1 MTRINCIP
9 AQELSRQHLVAEWRE
24 LPRVFRLAAAACSSG
39 RRLKAPE
46 RYTLGAGHVTF
57 FYTRLGFIRR
67 RWQELRDEMLRRGY
81 TPGFDTPPEFAV
93 CEDWQR
99 DWTPDAD
106 AISINRARIAERS
119 AS

>member
-1 MTRINCIP
+1 MTRINCVP

-24 LPRVFRLAAAACSSG
+24 LPRVFRLAANACAA
-39 RRLKAPE
+39 RRPLRAPE
-46 RYTLGAGHVTF
+46 QYTLGTGHVKF

-81 TPGFDTPPEFAV
+81 TPGFDSPPDVDV
-93 CEDWQR
+93 CADWRQ
-99 DWTPDAD
+99 DWTPDEHAMQ
-106 AISINRARIAERS
+106 INRARIAERS